1 MTINAVHVSS
11 KRPCDS
17 SLRLDRGFTSAGF
30 PLNLQGSIIHAV
42 ELSATALLQCI
53 QHQSVSQS
61 VSQLAVLSCTQRVQ
75 HVLYVA

>member
-53 QHQSVSQS
+53 QHQSVSQ
-61 VSQLAVLSCTQRVQ
+61 LAVLSCTQRVQ